1 FFRFVLAE
9 LGLVRS
15 GRVDEAVAAVRLGIE
30 LGYARGDDQ
39 SVYPS
44 LATAAWTL
52 ARTGSAD
59 EARPLVGE
67 LLTRRRGNRQGVM
80 PGYWMIYV
88 SLACELVG
96 GLRGA
101 LASLD
106 ERPGPRFLE
115 AAAALREIRAPQLE
129 AEALVLAARNGDG
142 AALARARELLHG
154 LGATARLRELEGEVS
169 SRSGGS

>member
-1 FFRFVLAE
+1 
-9 LGLVRS
+9 
-15 GRVDEAVAAVRLGIE
+15 
-30 LGYARGDDQ
+30 
-39 SVYPS
+39 
-44 LATAAWTL
+44 
-52 ARTGSAD
+52 
-59 EARPLVGE
+59 
-67 LLTRRRGNRQGVM
+67 
-80 PGYWMIYV
+80 
-88 SLACELVG
+88 VG

-115 AAAALREIRAPQLE
+115 AALQIDAGRFTEAAATLREIRAPQLE